1 MKAILRDTFFLVM
14 SGDEISSDVMGNF
27 IDTCFNPTNIQF
39 FIHKTLV
46 DDGYEVLTEDYTKCY
61 YENKMKNHLGWFSDS
76 LSAQRSGLQ
85 CKLYSS
91 LD

>member
-1 MKAILRDTFFLVM
+1 M
-14 SGDEISSDVMGNF
+14 SGDEISSDVMGDF
-27 IDTCFNPTNIQF
+27 IDTCFNPINLQF

-76 LSAQRSGLQ
+76 LSDTEVSFTVSTFHYLGLMNPALKTFQR
-85 CKLYSS
+85 
-91 LD
+91 

>member
-1 MKAILRDTFFLVM
+1 M

-76 LSAQRSGLQ
+76 LSDTEVWSTV
-85 CKLYSS
+85 
-91 LD
+91 